1 MPSFLDAKT
10 LRGRPQ
16 AAPWLGQDSA
26 GSEGSTACESPTQGP
41 QEAAPDTSQLLT
53 PDPCVSDVGCFLH
66 LRAPPPEVFARTCGP
81 MSTPEPGRAP
91 HL

>member
-1 MPSFLDAKT
+1 MPSFPDAET

-16 AAPWLGQDSA
+16 AAPWLGQDPV

-53 PDPCVSDVGCFLH
+53 PDPCVTWDASY
-66 LRAPPPEVFARTCGP
+66 TCGP
-81 MSTPEPGRAP
+81 RLLRSSLSRVV
-91 HL
+91 L